1 MRTEARGARLVALLL
16 ALALVAAACSSR
28 DDDTTATGDD
38 DEETGGEGT
47 GDEAATG
54 VTIDTE
60 DCASDPT
67 QEVEGD
73 VIRLASSYPQSGLT
87 ASFSEM
93 ARGWEAYFEKIN
105 DEGGVQIGDRT
116 FTFEVV
122 DQDDQ
127 YNAAQTA
134 QNIEEMFG
142 PDGRGAFAAFSVFG
156 TANNIAIR
164 DFLDNLCIPNVFAST
179 GSPAWGN
186 PDFPWLI
193 GSTLVPYTLE
203 AHTFARLLEQKAPD
217 ATVAML
223 VQDDDFGRAY
233 EAGFRQAIEG
243 TDIEVVAVERYP
255 TGASEVSAQMTA
267 LAASSADAFFN
278 SSTALACPDA
288 LTRAAEA
295 DWQPITYISA
305 TCQSKTLMG
314 IAGAAGHGVY
324 TAVNLKD
331 PLDPRWD
338 EDPAMQEYVE
348 AVEHYRPNFMGRA
361 FDPENAIIA
370 HGWTQAAIFVE
381 ALEAAEAPTR
391 LAVMESVRNLDGIS
405 DVGLLLPGVSTTT
418 GEGDAF
424 MGESLQLAQYEF
436 RGPEARNHFV
446 LQGDLIAF
454 EGRTSEL
461 TPEDLV
467 SG

>member
-1 MRTEARGARLVALLL
+1 MRKVSRRARLFALLL
-16 ALALVAAACSSR
+16 GLALVGAACTSR
-28 DDDTTATGDD
+28 DA
-38 DEETGGEGT
+38 
-47 GDEAATG
+47 
-54 VTIDTE
+54 IDTE
-60 DCASDPT
+60 NCASDPM

-87 ASFSEM
+87 APFSEI
-93 ARGWEAYFEKIN
+93 ARGWEAYFENIN

-116 FTFEVV
+116 FTFEFV
-122 DQDDQ
+122 DQDDE

-142 PDGRGAFAAFSVFG
+142 QDGRGAFAAFSVFG

-164 DFLDNLCIPNVFAST
+164 DFLDDLCIPNVFAST
-179 GSPAWGN
+179 GSSAWGN
-186 PDFPWLI
+186 PEFPWLI
-193 GSTLVPYTLE
+193 GSTLLPYTLE
-203 AHTFARLLEQKAPD
+203 AHVFARLLEQEAPD

-233 EAGFRQAIEG
+233 EEGLRRAIEG
-243 TDIEVVAVERYP
+243 TDIEVVAVESYA
-255 TGASEVSAQMTA
+255 TGASEVSAQMTT
-267 LAASSADAFFN
+267 LAASGADAFFN
-278 SSTALACPDA
+278 GATALACPDA
-288 LTRAAEA
+288 LTRAAET
-295 DWQPITYISA
+295 DWQPLTYISA

-314 IAGAAGHGVY
+314 IAGAAGDGVY

-331 PLDPRWD
+331 PLNPMWD
-338 EDPAMQEYVE
+338 DDPAMQQYVE
-348 AVEHYRPNFMGRA
+348 TVEQHRPNFMGRA

-381 ALEAAEAPTR
+381 ALEAAEAPSR
-391 LAVMESVRNLDGIS
+391 LAVMESLRNLDGIS
-405 DVGLLLPGVSTTT
+405 DVGLLLPGVRITT

-436 RGPEARNHFV
+436 TGPETRNHFV
-446 LQGDLIAF
+446 LQGDLVEF
-454 EGRTSEL
+454 EGQTSEL
-461 TPEDLV
+461 TPEDLI

>member
-1 MRTEARGARLVALLL
+1 MKREPSRARP
-16 ALALVAAACSSR
+16 LALVLGLTLVGAACTAR
-28 DDDTTATGDD
+28 DDDTTATRDD
-38 DEETGGEGT
+38 DGATGEETSDVT
-47 GDEAATG
+47 ATG
-54 VTIDTE
+54 VAIDTE

-67 QEVEGD
+67 QEVEGG

-87 ASFSEM
+87 APFSEM
-93 ARGWEAYFEKIN
+93 ARGWEAYFEKVN
-105 DEGGVQIGDRT
+105 DEGGVQVGDRT
-116 FTFEVV
+116 FTFEVE

-134 QNIEEMFG
+134 RNIEEVFG
-142 PDGRGAFAAFSVFG
+142 QDGLGAFAAFSVFG

-164 DFLDNLCIPNVFAST
+164 DFLDELCIPNVFAST

-193 GSTLVPYTLE
+193 GSTLLPYTLE
-203 AHTFARLLEQKAPD
+203 AHVFARLLEQQEPD

-233 EAGFRQAIEG
+233 AEGFRQAIED
-243 TDIEVVAVERYP
+243 TNIEVVAVETYP
-255 TGASEVSAQMTA
+255 PGASEVPAQMTA
-267 LAASSADAFFN
+267 LAASEADAFFDGA
-278 SSTALACPDA
+278 TALACPDA
-288 LTRAAEA
+288 LSRMADA

-314 IAGAAGHGVY
+314 IAGAAGDGVY
-324 TAVNLKD
+324 TAVNIKD
-331 PLDPRWD
+331 PLNPMWD
-338 EDPAMQEYVE
+338 DDAAMQEYLD
-348 AVEHYRPNFMGRA
+348 AVEQYRPNFKGRA

-381 ALEAAEAPTR
+381 ALKAAEAPTR
-391 LAVMESVRNLDGIS
+391 LAVMESLHNLDGVR
-405 DVGLLLPGVSTTT
+405 DVGLLLPGVSITT

-436 RGPEARNHFV
+436 SGPEARNHFE
-446 LQGDLIAF
+446 LRGELIDL
-454 EGRTSEL
+454 EGQTLGL

>member
-1 MRTEARGARLVALLL
+1 MRKVSRRARLFALLS
-16 ALALVAAACSSR
+16 ALALVGAACTSR
-28 DDDTTATGDD
+28 DA
-38 DEETGGEGT
+38 
-47 GDEAATG
+47 
-54 VTIDTE
+54 IDPE
-60 DCASDPT
+60 NCASDPT

-87 ASFSEM
+87 APFSEI

-116 FTFEVV
+116 FTFEFV
-122 DQDDQ
+122 DRDDE

-142 PDGRGAFAAFSVFG
+142 QDGRGAFAAFSVFG

-164 DFLDNLCIPNVFAST
+164 DFLDDLCIPNVFAST
-179 GSPAWGN
+179 GSSAWGN
-186 PDFPWLI
+186 PEFPWLI
-193 GSTLVPYTLE
+193 GSTLLPYTLE
-203 AHTFARLLEQKAPD
+203 AHVFARLLEQEAPD

-233 EAGFRQAIEG
+233 EEGLRRAIEG
-243 TDIEVVAVERYP
+243 TDIEIVAVESYA
-255 TGASEVSAQMTA
+255 TGASEVSAQMTT
-267 LAASSADAFFN
+267 LAASGADAFFN
-278 SSTALACPDA
+278 GATALACPDA
-288 LTRAAEA
+288 LTRTAET

-314 IAGAAGHGVY
+314 IAGAAGDGVY

-331 PLDPRWD
+331 PLNPTWD
-338 EDPAMQEYVE
+338 DDPAMQQYVE
-348 AVEHYRPNFMGRA
+348 TVEQHRPNFMGRA

-381 ALEAAEAPTR
+381 ALEAAEAPSR
-391 LAVMESVRNLDGIS
+391 LAVMESLRNLDGIS
-405 DVGLLLPGVSTTT
+405 DVGLLLPGVSITT

-436 RGPEARNHFV
+436 TGPEARNHFV
-446 LQGDLIAF
+446 LQGDLVTF
-454 EGRTSEL
+454 EGKTSEL
-461 TPEDLV
+461 TPEGLI